1 MPPRA
6 QNYPNIRGW
15 FSQQMQF
22 CVGGGHDVGFNS
34 AEISAQKLGPACPR
48 PTSLRGPHTSAWLHA
63 AGGGRMQGS
72 HPPWLRL
79 SQEER
84 YRKKEK
90 NQKEENSFPR
100 QNSVCLC
107 SPENTNF
114 LPSGS
119 AAFQNSSLESG
130 WAPLEPKL
138 AACAVLG
145 QEAQVTWKWST
156 QSQKPVLSCS
166 SGPLQ
171 NHQPMHGSIGWEN
184 VSSLTLGPVDAPIM

>member
-48 PTSLRGPHTSAWLHA
+48 PTSLRGPHPSAWLHA

-72 HPPWLRL
+72 HPPWLHL

-90 NQKEENSFPR
+90 NHKEENSSPR
-100 QNSVCLC
+100 QNSLLSLFPRKYKLSAFRFC
-107 SPENTNF
+107 SIPE
-114 LPSGS
+114 LKPWIKMGS
-119 AAFQNSSLESG
+119 T
-130 WAPLEPKL
+130 W
-138 AACAVLG
+138 
-145 QEAQVTWKWST
+145 AQVGSMCCLGSRSPSYLEVEHAGTET
-156 QSQKPVLSCS
+156 CP
-166 SGPLQ
+166 
-171 NHQPMHGSIGWEN
+171 QP
-184 VSSLTLGPVDAPIM
+184 